1 MEQKK
6 MSKNYISYRYKP
18 NNELKRFPHYKYI
31 NLSPQQ
37 MTMNSYYIK
46 NIKKVSKTKKEK
58 EKNVTLLSLWKDIV
72 KFFIKEFLF

>member
-1 MEQKK
+1 MNLNV
-6 MSKNYISYRYKP
+6 S
-18 NNELKRFPHYKYI
+18 PHYKYI

-46 NIKKVSKTKKEK
+46 NIKKVSKKEKEK